1 MFFLSSWYPKISS
14 FTIFF
19 FFIRELPKPFC
30 HGRFSDYKPFSFSC
44 FWECLDFP
52 FTFRRYFHQKLGSE
66 LTILLLK
73 LKNMQHALAL
83 TLSADKLSSLNGI
96 FHRGLFLFLSC
107 CFQVFF
113 FFVFNF
119 CDGYGM
125 SCCGFIGIFSLW
137 VCSAS
142 LIWRFMCCF
151 VFFHFLWQVGSFQA
165 SFFKNFSAW
174 PHFSFSSR
182 TSVT

>member
-113 FFVFNF
+113 FLYLIFVMAMV
-119 CDGYGM
+119 CLAVDLLG
-125 SCCGFIGIFSLW
+125 FSL
-137 VCSAS
+137 
-142 LIWRFMCCF
+142 FGF
-151 VFFHFLWQVGSFQA
+151 VQLL
-165 SFFKNFSAW
+165 
-174 PHFSFSSR
+174 
-182 TSVT
+182 

>member
-1 MFFLSSWYPKISS
+1 MEGFLIIS
-14 FTIFF
+14 
-19 FFIRELPKPFC
+19 PFQ
-30 HGRFSDYKPFSFSC
+30 FLF

-73 LKNMQHALAL
+73 LKNMQLALAS
-83 TLSADKLSSLNGI
+83 TISADKFSYLNGI
-96 FHRGLFLFLSC
+96 FHRGLSLFLSC
-107 CFQVFF
+107 CFQVFCVFF

-142 LIWRFMCCF
+142 LIWSLCVVLCF
-151 VFFHFLWQVGSFQA
+151 FIFFGKFRKFLGFILQEFFSLTSFL
-165 SFFKNFSAW
+165 FFF
-174 PHFSFSSR
+174 
-182 TSVT
+182 